1 MSSVEPNFWIWFRA
15 LEDDSQC
22 LRSVAA
28 AKCGMRSRQVSG
40 SDGTRPQISGGTI
53 RAHLGLAGQESPSHT
68 VIPTLLRSQ
77 LSSRFGSESFPP
89 PPHDPAHHRTDF
101 AHEAGTLL
109 PLQRLQIKDVTT
121 EVSPGSPDQRQ
132 VLAIFQENGKTCAFP
147 IGAVKGNDFR
157 VYSDEML
164 FIQDPHELYKH
175 WPADMW
181 QSIDKHEVKPGMNEL
196 QVDFAI
202 GMGMPERSG
211 EASVKTVKY
220 PNGGKPLTVTYRDGK
235 AVEVKPGSS
244 A

>member
-1 MSSVEPNFWIWFRA
+1 LKSA
-15 LEDDSQC
+15 
-22 LRSVAA
+22 
-28 AKCGMRSRQVSG
+28 RQLMNQPVWVKEGYHYTYYS
-40 SDGTRPQISGGTI
+40 
-53 RAHLGLAGQESPSHT
+53 
-68 VIPTLLRSQ
+68 
-77 LSSRFGSESFPP
+77 
-89 PPHDPAHHRTDF
+89 HDPAHHRTDF

-109 PLQRLQIKDVTT
+109 PLQRLQITDVTT
-121 EVSPGSPDQRQ
+121 DVLPGAPDQRQ
-132 VLAIFQENGKTCAFP
+132 VMAVFQENGKTYAFP

-175 WPADMW
+175 WPADIW
-181 QSIDKHEVKPGMNEL
+181 QSIDKHEAKPGMNEL

-202 GMGMPERSG
+202 GMGMAERSG

-220 PNGGKPLTVTYRDGK
+220 PNGGRPLTVTYRDGK

>member
-1 MSSVEPNFWIWFRA
+1 MQIDPESKQKIQLVLAIA
-15 LEDDSQC
+15 IA
-22 LRSVAA
+22 VAA
-28 AKCGMRSRQVSG
+28 VRAGYIVYQRHSGKTKEAQKKELPLNPDYYVSPKKLYPFDLKSARQLMNQPVWVKEG
-40 SDGTRPQISGGTI
+40 YYYTYY
-53 RAHLGLAGQESPSHT
+53 
-68 VIPTLLRSQ
+68 
-77 LSSRFGSESFPP
+77 
-89 PPHDPAHHRTDF
+89 PHDPAHHRTDF

-109 PLQRLQIKDVTT
+109 PLQRLQITDVTT
-121 EVSPGSPDQRQ
+121 DVSPGSPDQRQ
-132 VLAIFQENGKTCAFP
+132 VLAIFQENGKTYAFP

-175 WPADMW
+175 WPADIW
-181 QSIDKHEVKPGMNEL
+181 QYIDKHEVKPGMNEL

-220 PNGGKPLTVTYRDGK
+220 PNGGRPLTVTYRDGK

>member
-1 MSSVEPNFWIWFRA
+1 
-15 LEDDSQC
+15 
-22 LRSVAA
+22 
-28 AKCGMRSRQVSG
+28 
-40 SDGTRPQISGGTI
+40 
-53 RAHLGLAGQESPSHT
+53 
-68 VIPTLLRSQ
+68 
-77 LSSRFGSESFPP
+77 
-89 PPHDPAHHRTDF
+89 
-101 AHEAGTLL
+101 
-109 PLQRLQIKDVTT
+109 LQIKDVTT
-121 EVSPGSPDQRQ
+121 DVSPGSPDQRQ
-132 VLAIFQENGKTCAFP
+132 VLAIFQENGKTYAFP

-175 WPADMW
+175 WPADIW

-211 EASVKTVKY
+211 EASVKTVRY
-220 PNGGKPLTVTYRDGK
+220 PNGGRPLTVTYRDGK